1 MLPAGRSAVRR
12 VAAARLI
19 SLTGSGAAFA
29 ALAYVVYRLTGG
41 SSAWVSLTLLAT
53 LGVEGFAQPVVSWL
67 GDRIDRRRMLVA
79 SDLLSAAGFVALT
92 MMRTPGQLVVV
103 ACATAIVA
111 SPVFAV
117 SSAAIPN
124 LIGEEDLSWANGQ
137 IALGRNVGNLIGP
150 ILGGGIVALLASGNH
165 PPVAEL
171 HAAGM
176 WVFGFNAVTFVISAW
191 LVGST
196 PGRFNDER
204 THETEHRG
212 IRAGFRFVLGDRV
225 LRAILLAW
233 VVMLAGAGLILVAE
247 VSLADS
253 FGTGSLGYGLLNSIW
268 GGGAALGAILA
279 GRVLNAQRE
288 GRAFTLSIFTAS
300 VGLFLVAASPWWIV
314 VLVLMGGL
322 GFADGLGS
330 VAEQGIIQ
338 RRTPD
343 AVRSRVGGAIEAAAL
358 LALAT
363 SFAFGGLV
371 VDAFGPRA
379 AYVIGGVAALL
390 ATMVLLGPLR
400 AGTGATVTAPVG
412 D

>member
-1 MLPAGRSAVRR
+1 
-12 VAAARLI
+12 
-19 SLTGSGAAFA
+19 
-29 ALAYVVYRLTGG
+29 
-41 SSAWVSLTLLAT
+41 
-53 LGVEGFAQPVVSWL
+53 VSWL

>member
-1 MLPAGRSAVRR
+1 MLPASRSAVRR

-29 ALAYVVYRLTGG
+29 ALAYIIYRLTGG

-53 LGVEGFAQPVVSWL
+53 LGVEGFAQPLVSWL
-67 GDRIDRRRMLVA
+67 GDRTDRRRLLVA
-79 SDLLSAAGFVALT
+79 SDLLSAVGFVVLAT
-92 MMRTPGQLVVV
+92 MRTPGQLIVV

-117 SSAAIPN
+117 ASAAIPN
-124 LIGEEDLSWANGQ
+124 LVGEDDLSWANGQ
-137 IALGRNVGNLIGP
+137 IALGRNVGNLVGP
-150 ILGGGIVALLASGNH
+150 VLGGGIVALLASGNH
-165 PPVAEL
+165 PTAFEL
-171 HAAGM
+171 HAAGA
-176 WVFGFNAVTFVISAW
+176 WVFAFNAATFVISAW

-196 PGRFNDER
+196 SGRFNDER
-204 THETEHRG
+204 VGETEHRG

-233 VVMLAGAGLILVAE
+233 VVMLMGAGLILVAE

-253 FGTGSLGYGLLNSIW
+253 FGTGSLGYGLLTALW
-268 GGGAALGAILA
+268 GGGAAVGAILA
-279 GRVLNAQRE
+279 GRVLNARRE
-288 GRAFTLSIFTAS
+288 GRAFTLSIFAAS

-314 VLVLMGGL
+314 VLVLMAGL
-322 GFADGLGS
+322 GLSDGFGN

-358 LALAT
+358 LALAV
-363 SFAFGGLV
+363 SFAFGGFV
-371 VDAFGPRA
+371 VDAFGPRS
-379 AYVIGGVAALL
+379 AYLIGGVAALL
-390 ATMVLLGPLR
+390 ASLVLLGPLR
-400 AGTGATVTAPVG
+400 AGAEVPVPVG